1 MTIRY
6 YLPSVADRFS
16 AITASIMGD
25 VRTAEEEEYILLL
38 LPFEKDARLAK
49 LLEDIE
55 KKHPNA
61 TLDYHHIRFT
71 PAWKGDISGV
81 PEDAWEKTTI
91 LVTLASFPPNLKI
104 IKNLKLIHLFSA
116 GANQMTKTPVWNET
130 DITITNSSGVHGP
143 QIAEWVIMQ
152 ILSNSHK
159 EKLLV
164 QWQKEHFWG
173 PHAALG
179 NLRDSVGQ
187 RLGVLGYGAIGRQ
200 TAKIAKAMGMDVIAY
215 TASPRTTPESKKDRG
230 YIVPSTGDPDGILP
244 SEWYSGTDKA
254 SLHNFLSQN
263 IDVLLI
269 SVPLTPQTTHFLGAE
284 EFAIL
289 GKTNAFIV
297 NIARGAIVNQDE
309 LIAALKKSP
318 EEGGLR
324 GAALDVTDPEPL
336 PKESE
341 LWDLENVAVTPHIS
355 GLGTAYAERSLDI
368 LEKNLT
374 RIEKGEKLLN
384 VVDRKKG
391 Y

>member
-81 PEDAWEKTTI
+81 PEGIISCIVHSTLLTRSQDAWEKTTI

-200 TAKIAKAMGMDVIAY
+200 
-215 TASPRTTPESKKDRG
+215 
-230 YIVPSTGDPDGILP
+230 
-244 SEWYSGTDKA
+244 
-254 SLHNFLSQN
+254 SLFP
-263 IDVLLI
+263 I
-269 SVPLTPQTTHFLGAE
+269 
-284 EFAIL
+284 
-289 GKTNAFIV
+289 
-297 NIARGAIVNQDE
+297 
-309 LIAALKKSP
+309 
-318 EEGGLR
+318 
-324 GAALDVTDPEPL
+324 
-336 PKESE
+336 
-341 LWDLENVAVTPHIS
+341 
-355 GLGTAYAERSLDI
+355 
-368 LEKNLT
+368 
-374 RIEKGEKLLN
+374 
-384 VVDRKKG
+384 
-391 Y
+391 